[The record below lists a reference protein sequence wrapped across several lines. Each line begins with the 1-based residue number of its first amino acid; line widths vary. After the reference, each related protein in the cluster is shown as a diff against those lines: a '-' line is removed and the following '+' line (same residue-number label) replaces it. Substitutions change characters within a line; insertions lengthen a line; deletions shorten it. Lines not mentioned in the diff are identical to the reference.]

1 MTPFNGIKGE
11 HLKKSFALDGGR
23 LEVLSD
29 VSFTAPAGKITVIV
43 GKSGCGKTTLLKTVG
58 GLYVADSGTLVMAEN
73 CKTAFVFQEARLMPW
88 LNVRK
93 NIEFGLKSNEIR
105 HDKTMSL
112 IETVG
117 LIGFEKAYPRQ
128 LSGGMQQRV
137 ALARALNYAPS
148 FLLMDEPF
156 AALDYFTRENMQKE
170 LLRICRTEHLG
181 ALFVTHSIDEALL
194 IGDYILILEKGRI
207 RKEYALPE
215 SEGRDLLSDETI
227 ALKKDILAHIN

>member
-1 MTPFNGIKGE
+1 MTQFKGIKGE

-23 LEVLSD
+23 LAVLND
-29 VSFTAPAGKITVIV
+29 VSFAAPAGKVTVIV

-58 GLYVADSGTLVMAEN
+58 GLYAADSGALTMDEG

-93 NIEFGLKSNEIR
+93 NIEFGLKHNEI
-105 HDKTMSL
+105 HHEKTISL

-117 LIGFEKAYPRQ
+117 LTGFEKAYPHQ

-194 IGDYILILEKGRI
+194 IGDYILILENGRI
-207 RKEYALPE
+207 RKDYTLPE
-215 SEGRDLLSDETI
+215 NEERDLLSHETI
-227 ALKKDILAHIN
+227 VLKKDILAHIN